1 MAPPTV
7 SQRSLRMSLPAP
19 KCPGN
24 WRSGIPDA
32 PAQGR
37 KPLRAEVR
45 LPVHRAVHR
54 AAPRL
59 APVLP
64 RGLDHPL

>member
-1 MAPPTV
+1 
-7 SQRSLRMSLPAP
+7 MSLPAP

-45 LPVHRAVHR
+45 LPVHRA
-54 AAPRL
+54 APRL

>member
-1 MAPPTV
+1 
-7 SQRSLRMSLPAP
+7 MSLPAP

-37 KPLRAEVR
+37 KALRAEVR
-45 LPVHRAVHR
+45 LPVHP

-64 RGLDHPL
+64 CGLDHPL